1 MSDGSVKMISA
12 YWMDFHPEL
21 GLALNTEK
29 LYFQPAKRLE
39 WYSQREEWIIINK
52 IQKYVD
58 IISAKD
64 LKVDITKND
73 SSF

>member
-1 MSDGSVKMISA
+1 
-12 YWMDFHPEL
+12 MDFHPEQ

-52 IQKYVD
+52 IQKICIY
-58 IISAKD
+58 SQREGFK
-64 LKVDITKND
+64 
-73 SSF
+73 SEYH